1 VSVAL
6 TRNWRFVAL
15 ALVPI
20 LALVCIFVYYPA
32 ISTFVSSLWSTNLR
46 LPGAEKFVGLRNYG
60 QLLADSEFWQ
70 VVLRSLLVV
79 ALVLPLE
86 TALGLAIALLLN
98 ENFPGRG
105 IVRTLVILP
114 WMLPPVVNGFLWN
127 WLLNGEYGA
136 LNGLLYQI
144 GLIDKYQFWL
154 QNPTAQILWVVI
166 VQTWTRFAF
175 PMIVLLAALQSIPD
189 ELYEAAEIDGA
200 GVLTRLRRITL
211 PLLRPALAI
220 ALTVEFVSTFQI
232 FDVIW
237 TLTAGGTAGNVI
249 NPFTKTLMVYDY
261 QVVFRDL
268 KIGLGSALAYLILL
282 MSLAIGLVFV
292 RNLYNRAVQE

>member
-15 ALVPI
+15 TLVPI
-20 LALVCIFVYYPA
+20 LALVSLFVYYPA

-136 LNGLLYQI
+136 LNGFLYQL

-200 GVLTRLRRITL
+200 GALTRLRSITL

>member
-46 LPGAEKFVGLRNYG
+46 LPGAEKFVGLRYYG

-200 GVLTRLRRITL
+200 SALTRLRRITL

>member
-1 VSVAL
+1 
-6 TRNWRFVAL
+6 
-15 ALVPI
+15 
-20 LALVCIFVYYPA
+20 
-32 ISTFVSSLWSTNLR
+32 
-46 LPGAEKFVGLRNYG
+46 
-60 QLLADSEFWQ
+60 
-70 VVLRSLLVV
+70 
-79 ALVLPLE
+79 
-86 TALGLAIALLLN
+86 
-98 ENFPGRG
+98 
-105 IVRTLVILP
+105 
-114 WMLPPVVNGFLWN
+114 MLPPVVNGFLWN

-136 LNGLLYQI
+136 LNGFLYQL

-154 QNPTAQILWVVI
+154 QNPSAQILWVVI

-200 GVLTRLRRITL
+200 GALTRLRRITL

-220 ALTVEFVSTFQI
+220 ALTVEFVATFQI